1 MNVSNRGLARWLV
14 TAASLATI
22 CTPAIASAQ
31 GPTESPSPD
40 RDPSAYPLE
49 VEPHFAFGAGGIYTA
64 SGVGAGLRVSI
75 PIVSDLLH
83 AVPDNLAI
91 TFGGDMLHYGNCYYD
106 NYCGANYLLLP
117 VAAQWNVFVARRVS
131 LFAEAGVF
139 VFKGFFNKCGSGDG
153 PGCAAPSDF
162 GLGPLLGVGVR
173 VHLGD
178 NVSFTARLEY
188 PTMTVGVSFL

>member
-1 MNVSNRGLARWLV
+1 MA
-14 TAASLATI
+14 AASLATI
-22 CTPAIASAQ
+22 CAPAVARAQ
-31 GPTESPSPD
+31 GPEGAPPD

-75 PIVSDLLH
+75 PVVSDLLH

-91 TFGGDMLHYGNCYYD
+91 TFGGDLLHYDDCYYGND
-106 NYCGANYLLLP
+106 CGANYLLLP
-117 VAAQWNVFVARRVS
+117 VGVQWNVFVARRVS

-139 VFKGFFNKCGSGDG
+139 VFKGFFNQCASGTG
-153 PGCAAPSDF
+153 PGCSAPSDF

-188 PTMTVGVSFL
+188 PTMTLGVSFL